1 MGQLQFYVCVM
12 TNAFA
17 MTSGKDSTPY
27 SLFYSE
33 RVSEFGKLLVSECK
47 FLFPFDSGKCVLLRQ
62 RQPLAARKICIVNN
76 GVRKKGFV

>member
-1 MGQLQFYVCVM
+1 MLKMKFHNRPIPIYVCVM

-33 RVSEFGKLLVSECK
+33 RVSEFGKLLVNANFYS
-47 FLFPFDSGKCVLLRQ
+47 LLIRENVS
-62 RQPLAARKICIVNN
+62 C
-76 GVRKKGFV
+76 